1 MSLSKF
7 AIKIK
12 KKLLTNQNGYK
23 LSHKNKNGYKL
34 RRRYRAIG

>member
-1 MSLSKF
+1 MYLSKF
-7 AIKIK
+7 AIKK

-34 RRRYRAIG
+34 RRRYRMIG